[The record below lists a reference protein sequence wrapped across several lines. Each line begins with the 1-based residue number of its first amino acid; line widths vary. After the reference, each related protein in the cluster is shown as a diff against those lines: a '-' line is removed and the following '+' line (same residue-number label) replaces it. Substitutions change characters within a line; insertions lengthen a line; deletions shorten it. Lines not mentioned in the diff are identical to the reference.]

1 MKNCVI
7 RTLIDDLSCYWT
19 GIGWLEDRTEAKRVS
34 LPEAETLVDNM
45 RGDNVMAYWERY
57 DKARTAL

>member
-7 RTLIDDLSCYWT
+7 RTLIDEANRYWT
-19 GIGWLEDRTEAKRVS
+19 GVGWLEDRNEAKRVS

-45 RGDNVMAYWERY
+45 RGRDVMAYWERW
-57 DKARTAL
+57 DNARTVL